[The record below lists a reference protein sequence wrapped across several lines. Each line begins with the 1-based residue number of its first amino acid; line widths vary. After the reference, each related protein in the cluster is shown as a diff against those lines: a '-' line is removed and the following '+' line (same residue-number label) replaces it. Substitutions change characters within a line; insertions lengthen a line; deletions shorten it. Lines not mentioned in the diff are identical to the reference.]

1 MDAIEAAR
9 QKAAKL
15 HQAALARGSDGCA
28 LLRFVTDEAER
39 RGIDVYP
46 LPQGDSQL
54 NGGRAL
60 YDSQAGII
68 LYEDVGNDFDKAF
81 LIAHEIGHV
90 ELEGPTQD
98 DLTEEI
104 EPDRST
110 EAPAVGAERVVDYG
124 SHERREIIMD
134 LFARELLLP
143 RSVARR
149 WHIDEQL
156 SSEAIADRLQAP
168 LSVVQQQLLDALLLP
183 PITPPPTESAAAPV
197 GLDDSQRA
205 AALHRGSAFQLQAGP
220 GTGKTRTLVHRIESL
235 LEEGVDPGAI
245 LVLTFSNKA
254 AGELRERIAA
264 KFPEA
269 VTTLWLG
276 TFHSFGLDIVHRFHD
291 RLGLSE
297 HPRVISRYEAIEL
310 LEDEMARL
318 PLKHFRNLYDP
329 TLDLGDML
337 SAISRAKDEVVN
349 AIEYRALA
357 EAMLE
362 TSRELAP
369 EDSDVEKQRER
380 AEKCLDVAQLYQ
392 VYEPLLQRTD
402 SVDFGDLV
410 SLPVRLVESE
420 PDVQQLLASRHKH
433 ILVDEYQDVNRAS
446 VRLLKAIA
454 GDGKRLWVVGDS
466 RQSIYRFRGASSINM
481 KCFTEDFPSAQIVEL
496 DINYRS
502 SSEIVELYRHFSMGM
517 KASEGVLPL
526 QQHAHR
532 GSLGELPEFRVATTA
547 DDEIAV
553 IAAAVMEKKKQ
564 GVEYKDQAILCT
576 SNNRLSEIANS
587 LEGLGLPVLY
597 LGSLFERDEIKD
609 LLSLLSLVT
618 DRRAT
623 GLVRAATLPG
633 YAVRLEH
640 ITALQQHLHE
650 TDPASLG
657 WGALVDE
664 VPGLDEQACENLK
677 RLSAVL
683 GDVPPNA
690 NPWPLLAS
698 LVIDRLGWAKQV
710 ALANDLQGQMKGVAL
725 WQLLNFARNPI
736 NGSGLPI
743 DRLLSRIRRIVL
755 LSEDREMR
763 QLPQAALSING
774 VRLMTIHASK
784 GLEFK
789 VVHLPG
795 MIATGLPGSNRPPRC
810 VPPDGLIDGAQGLT
824 GLEAIKAGH
833 EEEEECK
840 FFVAIS
846 RAQDRLLLYASS
858 VQNNGKNRNRSK
870 YIDRIASVIQQQNN
884 LPRLS
889 LNPVAPEVLNV
900 DEEALLISEKQLSL
914 YDRCPRRFLYTHALA
929 LAGKRTESAFMQ
941 MHSAV
946 YEVLEWLGQHH
957 SKSTPSAGE
966 LEAQFTQS
974 WLNRGPV
981 DHGYAEDY
989 RRIGERL
996 VQYLIETRQGRQLVK
1011 PEVLQVSFPEGK
1023 ISVLPD
1029 EITLD
1034 TDGKHSIRRI
1044 KTGKKGSDEFDRI
1057 EYTLLLEAAERQ
1069 FGHGTRVEAVH
1080 LAGETQEQ
1088 VTVTDRK
1095 KSARLSKT
1103 QSAMG
1108 AIAQGHFP
1116 AKPENRTCPR
1126 CPSFFICGK
1135 VPAGK
1140 ICIKK

>member
-15 HQAALARGSDGCA
+15 HQAALARGSDACD
-28 LLRFVTDEAER
+28 LLRLVTDEAER
-39 RGIDVYP
+39 RGIDVYA
-46 LPQGDSQL
+46 LSKGDPQL

-60 YDSQAGII
+60 YDSQAGMI
-68 LYEDVGNDFDKAF
+68 LYEDIGTDFDKAF
-81 LIAHEIGHV
+81 LIAHEIGHL
-90 ELEGPTQD
+90 ELEGPAND

-104 EPDRST
+104 EPDRSA

-124 SHERREIIMD
+124 SRERREIIMD

-143 RSVARR
+143 RGLAKY

-156 SSEAIADRLQAP
+156 SSEDIAERLYAP
-168 LSVVQQQLLDALLLP
+168 LSVVQQQLIDALLLP
-183 PITPPPTESAAAPV
+183 PVAPSPTEPSCTQV
-197 GLDDSQRA
+197 VLDESQHT

-254 AGELRERIAA
+254 AGELRERIAT
-264 KFPEA
+264 KFPDA
-269 VTTLWLG
+269 VPTLWLG

-291 RLGLSE
+291 RLSLSE
-297 HPRVISRYEAIEL
+297 HPRVISSFEAIEL

-349 AIEYRALA
+349 ATEYRALA

-362 TSRELAP
+362 AA
-369 EDSDVEKQRER
+369 EDEKQREQ
-380 AEKCLDVAQLYQ
+380 AEKCLDVAMLYQ
-392 VYEPLLQRTD
+392 VYEQLLQRTD

-410 SLPVRLVESE
+410 SRPVRLVESD
-420 PDVQQLLASRHKH
+420 PDVQQLLSSRHQH

-446 VRLLKAIA
+446 VRLIKAIA
-454 GDGKRLWVVGDS
+454 GEGKRLWVVGDS
-466 RQSIYRFRGASSINM
+466 RQSIYRFRGASSINV
-481 KCFTEDFPSAQIVEL
+481 KCFSNDFPDARVDEL
-496 DINYRS
+496 NINYRS
-502 SSEIVELYRHFSMGM
+502 YSEIVELYRHFSAGM
-517 KASEGVLPL
+517 KASEGALPL
-526 QQHAHR
+526 QLHAER
-532 GSLGELPEFRVATTA
+532 GSSGERPEFRMATTA

-553 IAAAVMEKKKQ
+553 IAASVEEKKGH

-576 SNNRLSEIANS
+576 TNNRLSEIAARFES
-587 LEGLGLPVLY
+587 LGLPTLY
-597 LGSLFERDEIKD
+597 LGSLFERDEVKD

-623 GLVRAATLPG
+623 GLVRAATLPT
-633 YAVRLEH
+633 YAMRLEH
-640 ITALQQHLHE
+640 ITALQQYLRE
-650 TDPASLG
+650 TVPAPLS
-657 WGALVDE
+657 WAALIDE
-664 VPGLDEQACENLK
+664 VPGLDEQACETLK
-677 RLSAVL
+677 RLSAII

-690 NPWPLLAS
+690 NPWSVLAS
-698 LVIDRLGWAKQV
+698 LVIDQLGWAKQV
-710 ALANDLQGQMKGVAL
+710 AKANDLQGQMKGIAL

-736 NGSGLPI
+736 IGGGLPI
-743 DRLLSRIRRIVL
+743 DRFLSRIRRIVL

-774 VRLMTIHASK
+774 VRLLTIHASK

-810 VPPDGLIDGAQGLT
+810 VPPDGMIDGTQGLT

-833 EEEEECK
+833 DEEEECK
-840 FFVAIS
+840 FFVASS
-846 RAQDRLLLYASS
+846 RARDSLLLYASS
-858 VQNNGKNRNRSK
+858 VQNNGNNRSRSK
-870 YIDRIASVIQQQNN
+870 YIDRIASVIQQPNN
-884 LPRLS
+884 PPRLC
-889 LNPVAPEVLNV
+889 LTPVAPEVLSINN
-900 DEEALLISEKQLSL
+900 EALLVGEKQLSL
-914 YDRCPRRFLYTHALA
+914 YDRCPRRFLYTHALG
-929 LAGKRTESAFMQ
+929 LAGKRTESAFMH

-946 YEVLEWLGQHH
+946 HEVLEWLRQHH
-957 SKSTPSAGE
+957 SESTPSADE
-966 LEAQFTQS
+966 LEAQFTRS
-974 WLNRGPV
+974 WHNRGPV
-981 DHGYAEDY
+981 NHGYADDY
-989 RRIGERL
+989 RRIGQRL
-996 VQYLIETRQGRQLVK
+996 VQYLMETRQGRKLLK
-1011 PEVLQVSFPEGK
+1011 PEVLHVSFSEGE

-1029 EITLD
+1029 ELILD
-1034 TDGKHSIRRI
+1034 TDGYHSIRRI

-1057 EYTLLLEAAERQ
+1057 EYTLLVEAAERH

-1080 LAGETQEQ
+1080 LSSETQEV
-1088 VTVTDRK
+1088 VTVSNRK
-1095 KSARLSKT
+1095 KATRLDKT

-1108 AIAQGHFP
+1108 AIARGHFP
-1116 AKPENRTCPR
+1116 AKPDNRTCPR
-1126 CPSFFICGK
+1126 CPSFFICGR
-1135 VPAGK
+1135 VPPGNILLK
-1140 ICIKK
+1140 S

>member
-9 QKAAKL
+9 QVAEKL
-15 HQAALARGSDGCA
+15 HQTASELGHDTSN
-28 LLRFVTDEAER
+28 LLRFAKDEAER
-39 RGIDVYP
+39 RGIEVFGIP
-46 LPQGDSQL
+46 KGDPQL

-60 YDSQAGII
+60 FDNQAEMI
-68 LYEDVGNDFDKAF
+68 LYEDVGSDFDKAF
-81 LIAHEIGHV
+81 LIAHEIGHL
-90 ELEGPTQD
+90 ELEG
-98 DLTEEI
+98 LTNGYI
-104 EPDRST
+104 TKKVEPERSA
-110 EAPAVGAERVVDYG
+110 EAPAVGAERVIDYG

-143 RSVARR
+143 RSLLKR
-149 WHIDEQL
+149 WHIDEQMT
-156 SSEAIADRLQAP
+156 SESIAKRLKVP
-168 LSVVQQQLLDALLLP
+168 LGVVQQQLIDALLLP
-183 PITPPPTESAAAPV
+183 PIKPSFTEPAGAQI
-197 GLDDSQRA
+197 GLDDSQRKA
-205 AALHRGSAFQLQAGP
+205 SLHRDSPFQLQAGP
-220 GTGKTRTLVHRIESL
+220 GTGKTRTLVYRIESL
-235 LEEGVDPGAI
+235 LEEGVDPGTI

-269 VTTLWLG
+269 VATLWLG

-297 HPRVISRYEAIEL
+297 HPRVISRYEAIEM
-310 LEDEMARL
+310 LEDELARL

-349 AIEYRALA
+349 AIEYLALA

-362 TSRELAP
+362 SAGGDQEH
-369 EDSDVEKQRER
+369 EQ
-380 AEKCLDVAQLYQ
+380 AEKCLDVARLYQ
-392 VYEPLLQRTD
+392 IYELLLKNND

-410 SLPVRLVESE
+410 SLPVRLVESD
-420 PDVQQLLASRHKH
+420 PDVQKSLSSRHQH

-454 GDGKRLWVVGDS
+454 GEGKRLWVVGDS

-481 KCFTEDFPSAQIVEL
+481 KRFTDDFPGAEVYRL

-502 SSEIVELYRHFSMGM
+502 SEEIVDLYRQFSTGM

-526 QQHAHR
+526 QLHANR
-532 GSLGELPEFRVATTA
+532 GHSNNRPEFRVATTT

-553 IAAAVMEKKKQ
+553 IAAAVEEKKRQ

-576 SNNRLSEIANS
+576 SNNRLSEIATS

-597 LGSLFERDEIKD
+597 LGSLFEREEVKD

-623 GLVRAATLPG
+623 GMVRAATLPG
-633 YAVRLEH
+633 YTVRLEH
-640 ITALQQHLHE
+640 ITALQKQLRE
-650 TDPASLG
+650 ADIAPLG
-657 WGALVDE
+657 WGALVDQ
-664 VPGLDEQACENLK
+664 VPGLDKQACETLK
-677 RLSAVL
+677 RLSTVMENI
-683 GDVPPNA
+683 PPHT
-690 NPWPLLAS
+690 NPWSVLAS
-698 LVIDRLGWAKQV
+698 LIIDRLGWAKEAAQ
-710 ALANDLQGQMKGVAL
+710 AEDLQGQMKGIAL

-736 NGSGLPI
+736 KGSGLAI

-795 MIATGLPGSNRPPRC
+795 MIATGLPSSNRAPRC
-810 VPPDGLIDGAQGLT
+810 VPPDGLIDGTQGLT

-833 EEEEECK
+833 DEEEECK
-840 FFVAIS
+840 FFVATS
-846 RAQDRLLLYASS
+846 RAQDSLLLYASS
-858 VQNNGKNRNRSK
+858 VQNNGNKRSCSK
-870 YIDRIASVIQQQNN
+870 YIDRIAPALQT
-884 LPRLS
+884 LKDPPRLS
-889 LNPVAPEVLNV
+889 LNPTVPETFCV
-900 DEEALLISEKQLSL
+900 DEETLLLSEKQISL

-929 LAGKRTESAFMQ
+929 LSGKRTESAFMQ

-946 YEVLEWLGQHH
+946 YEMLEWLGQHH
-957 SKSTPSAGE
+957 SESTPNAEE

-974 WLNRGPV
+974 WNDRGPV
-981 DHGYAEDY
+981 NHGYADDY
-989 RRIGERL
+989 RRIGQRL
-996 VQYLIETRQGRQLVK
+996 VQYLMETRQGRQLVK
-1011 PEVLQVSFPEGK
+1011 PEILQLSFPEGD
-1023 ISVLPD
+1023 INVLPD

-1034 TDGKHSIRRI
+1034 IDGNHSIRRI

-1057 EYTLLLEAAERQ
+1057 EYTLLVEAAERH
-1069 FGHGTRVEAVH
+1069 FGQGTRVEAVH
-1080 LAGETQEQ
+1080 LAGETQEA
-1088 VTVTDRK
+1088 VKVSDRK
-1095 KSARLSKT
+1095 KNTRLDKA

-1108 AIAQGHFP
+1108 SIARGHFP

-1126 CPSFFICGK
+1126 CPNFFICGK
-1135 VPAGK
+1135 VPPGNIRLK
-1140 ICIKK
+1140 N

>member
-9 QKAAKL
+9 QQAAKL
-15 HQAALARGSDGCA
+15 HQAACARGSDTRA
-28 LLRFVTDEAER
+28 LLSFVTDEAER

-46 LPQGDSQL
+46 LPQADLQL

-60 YDSQAGII
+60 YDSQAGMI
-68 LYEDVGNDFDKAF
+68 LYEDVGSDFDKAF

-90 ELEGPTQD
+90 ELEGAGKD
-98 DLTEEI
+98 DLTEESD
-104 EPDRST
+104 PDRSA
-110 EAPAVGAERVVDYG
+110 EAPAVGAERVIDYG
-124 SHERREIIMD
+124 SHERREIVMD

-143 RSVARR
+143 RSVARC

-156 SSEAIADRLQAP
+156 SSEAIAERLQAP
-168 LSVVQQQLLDALLLP
+168 LSLVQQQLLDALLLP
-183 PITPPPTESAAAPV
+183 PITPPLTESAATPV
-197 GLDDSQRA
+197 GLDDSQRN

-220 GTGKTRTLVHRIESL
+220 GAGKTRTLVHRIESL
-235 LEEGVDPGAI
+235 LEEGEDPGAI

-269 VTTLWLG
+269 VATLWLG
-276 TFHSFGLDIVHRFHD
+276 TFHSFGLDILHRFHD

-297 HPRVISRYEAIEL
+297 NPRVISRYEAIEL
-310 LEDEMARL
+310 LEDEIARL

-329 TLDLGDML
+329 TLDLDDML

-349 AIEYRALA
+349 ATEYRALS

-362 TSRELAP
+362 ASRDLPLGDDA
-369 EDSDVEKQRER
+369 DKQRDLV
-380 AEKCLDVAQLYQ
+380 EKCLDVAVLYQ
-392 VYEPLLQRTD
+392 AYETVLKGTD

-420 PDVQQLLASRHKH
+420 PEVQQLLASRHKH

-446 VRLLKAIA
+446 VRLIKAIA
-454 GDGKRLWVVGDS
+454 GEGKRLWVVGDS

-481 KCFTEDFPSAQIVEL
+481 KRFIEDFPGAQVAGL

-502 SSEIVELYRHFSMGM
+502 SSEIVDLYRHFSTSM
-517 KASEGVLPL
+517 KASEGALPL
-526 QQHAHR
+526 QLRAHH
-532 GSLGELPEFRVATTA
+532 GSLEKRPELRVATNPN
-547 DDEIAV
+547 DEIAV
-553 IAAAVMEKKKQ
+553 LAAAILEKKSQ
-564 GVEYKDQAILCT
+564 GFEYKDQAILCT
-576 SNNRLSEIANS
+576 SNNRLSEIAAS
-587 LEGLGLPVLY
+587 LEALGLPVLY
-597 LGSLFERDEIKD
+597 LGSLFEREEIKD

-633 YAVRLEH
+633 YAVRLEQ
-640 ITALQQHLHE
+640 ITALQQLLHE
-650 TDPASLG
+650 ADTDPLG
-657 WGALVDE
+657 WGALVDD
-664 VPGLDEQACENLK
+664 VPSLDEQASENLK

-683 GDVPPNA
+683 GDVPTNA
-690 NPWPLLAS
+690 NPWSVLAS
-698 LVIDRLGWAKQV
+698 LVIDRLGWAKQ
-710 ALANDLQGQMKGVAL
+710 AAIANDLQGQMKGIAL

-736 NGSGLPI
+736 NSRGLPI

-755 LSEDREMR
+755 LSEDRELR
-763 QLPQAALSING
+763 QLPQAAHSING

-784 GLEFK
+784 GLEFE

-795 MIATGLPGSNRPPRC
+795 MIATGLPASNRPPRC
-810 VPPDGLIDGAQGLT
+810 VPPDGLIEGAEGLT
-824 GLEAIKAGH
+824 GIEAIKAGH

-840 FFVAIS
+840 FFVATS
-846 RAQDRLLLYASS
+846 RAQNELLLYASS
-858 VQNNGKNRNRSK
+858 VQSDGKNRSRSK

-884 LPRLS
+884 PTRLN
-889 LNPVAPEVLNV
+889 LNPIEPEVLSL
-900 DEEALLISEKQLSL
+900 DEKALLISEKQLSL
-914 YDRCPRRFLYTHALA
+914 YDSCPRRFLYTHALA

-946 YEVLEWLGQHH
+946 YDVLDWLGQQHGE
-957 SKSTPSAGE
+957 STPSASE
-966 LEAQFTQS
+966 LEAQFTKS

-996 VQYLIETRQGRQLVK
+996 VQYLIETRQGRQMVK
-1011 PEVLQVSFPEGK
+1011 PEVLQVSFPEGE

-1029 EITLD
+1029 EMTLD
-1034 TDGKHSIRRI
+1034 TDGKYSIRRI
-1044 KTGKKGSDEFDRI
+1044 KSGKKGSDEFDRI
-1057 EYTLLLEAAERQ
+1057 EYTLLLEAAERK

-1088 VTVTDRK
+1088 VMVTDSK

-1103 QSAMG
+1103 QSALS
-1108 AIAQGHFP
+1108 AIVQGHFP
-1116 AKPENRTCPR
+1116 AKPESRTCPR